1 MAKPV
6 KSLKQNE
13 PQNLRF
19 QAFDWLPT
27 PIAVLTNDGVIVFV
41 NAELEDVIG
50 QSRRSLEGQS
60 FITFFTDSKPLK
72 HALAGAKANE
82 FAALRYDSELLR
94 IKQEDSLPVH
104 VIVAV

>member
-27 PIAVLTNDGVIVFV
+27 PIAVELKVIAV
-41 NAELEDVIG
+41 
-50 QSRRSLEGQS
+50 
-60 FITFFTDSKPLK
+60 
-72 HALAGAKANE
+72 
-82 FAALRYDSELLR
+82 
-94 IKQEDSLPVH
+94 LP
-104 VIVAV
+104 

>member
-27 PIAVLTNDGVIVFV
+27 PIAVLTNDGVIVFD
-41 NAELEDVIG
+41 N
-50 QSRRSLEGQS
+50 
-60 FITFFTDSKPLK
+60 TFDLSPKE
-72 HALAGAKANE
+72 N
-82 FAALRYDSELLR
+82 
-94 IKQEDSLPVH
+94 Q
-104 VIVAV
+104 